1 MYSFR
6 GPNGKNK
13 GTEKDKGDCFK
24 EKKREKETKDPMKEV
39 SKEKGSFGFIM
50 ISSWFWKK

>member
-1 MYSFR
+1 MYSSR

-13 GTEKDKGDCFK
+13 ETEKDKGDCFK
-24 EKKREKETKDPMKEV
+24 EKGRKETNYPMKEA
-39 SKEKGSFGFIM
+39 SKEKGGFGFAM